1 MLSEIRYYSGLAFFM
16 AHILVTLVLL
26 WSTFGCD
33 SRVFYPL
40 NPLIG
45 GHKKL
50 PLRTWTELIAFGG

>member
-33 SRVFYPL
+33 SRAFHTL
-40 NPLIG
+40 IPLIG
-45 GHKKL
+45 DIKK
-50 PLRTWTELIAFGG
+50 PSLRTWTELIAFGG